1 MEEREAKEDTFMTS
15 YDYIGKRLRKKD
27 AREKITGRAIYGQD
41 LVLPRM
47 LHGKI
52 LYSMYPHARILSI
65 DTSKAKQVPGVRVVL
80 TGEDIPDTRIGFIKD
95 NRPIKKGVVRWTGD
109 EVAAVAAESE
119 EAAEEAIELIEVEYE
134 ELPAVFTPE
143 EALSPDAPILHEGL
157 KSNRIDEICRTY
169 EKGDIKK
176 GFAES
181 DIIVEETYHLPH
193 ISHCTMGT
201 YFCAAHFDASG
212 RLTVWSPTQVPFIL
226 QREIASAMRM
236 SGSNVRILQP
246 TIGGAFGKALD
257 IYPFETICVL
267 LAQKARRPVKIV
279 FTREE
284 EFSVACKRQAA
295 RITLKQ
301 GATKDGKLMARKV
314 DIVMNAGAYVSW
326 GPLSSWTMVQTFGSF
341 YEVPH
346 IHFLCEPVYTN
357 MPICGAMRGYGNPQ
371 AHFALESQM
380 DMLAEELGMDAIEFR
395 KINANEAFKT
405 TEQGIGITS
414 CGYIECLDAASEGIG
429 WKEKRGKSHSPTSGK
444 VRGIGLAGMWH
455 VGGGSRIYH
464 SDGCGAI
471 VRIDDFGNVILST
484 GSSEIGQGSDVSQC
498 QIVAEVLGV
507 PYDRVT
513 LVNNDTDVTPWD
525 VGSHASRTTFIGG
538 KAAIFAAR
546 DARSQLL
553 KAAGELL
560 EISPEDLEIQEGI
573 IYPKGSPSQGIP
585 YEKVVR
591 RKHFQSGGDLIN
603 GKGFYDPPTTLLSR
617 EDSKGNV
624 SAAYTF
630 AGQAVEVEVDMETG
644 QVQVINASV
653 AHDIGKIIN
662 PMGLEGQIE
671 GGVVMGLGYALYEE
685 NEIEDGRVINPNY
698 ADYHL
703 PTSLDSPPV
712 QLRMVETDDPEGPFG
727 AKGIGECPAIA
738 LAPAIANAIY
748 DAIGVRVYSL
758 PITPEKVYREILKK
772 NRA

>member
-1 MEEREAKEDTFMTS
+1 MTS
-15 YDYIGKRLRKKD
+15 FDYIGKRLWKKD
-27 AREKITGRAIYGQD
+27 GREKVTGRAIYGQD

-52 LYSMYPHARILSI
+52 LYSPYPHARILTI
-65 DTSKAKQVPGVRVVL
+65 DKSKAERVPGVRVIL
-80 TGEDIPDTRIGFIKD
+80 TGMDIPDLHIGFVKD
-95 NRPIKKGVVRWTGD
+95 NRPISKDIVRWTGD
-109 EVAAVAAESE
+109 AVAAVAAETE
-119 EAAEEAIELIEVEYE
+119 EAAEEALGLIEVEYE

-143 EALSPDAPILHEGL
+143 EALAPEAPVLHGGRE
-157 KSNRIDEICRTY
+157 SNRIDEICRIY
-169 EKGDIKK
+169 QKGDIAR

-181 DIIVEETYHLPH
+181 DIVLEETYHLPH

-201 YFCAAHFDASG
+201 FCCAAAFDASG
-212 RLTVWSPTQVPFIL
+212 RLAVWSPTQVPFIL
-226 QREIASAMRM
+226 QKDIAYAMQM
-236 SGSNVRILQP
+236 SGRDVRIIQP

-257 IYPFETICVL
+257 IYPLDIISVL
-267 LAQKARRPVKIV
+267 LAKKARRPVKIV

-284 EFSVACKRQAA
+284 EFAVACKRQAA
-295 RITLKQ
+295 RIVLRQGVSKEGLLK
-301 GATKDGKLMARKV
+301 ARKV
-314 DIVMNAGAYVSW
+314 DVLINAGAYVSW
-326 GPLSSWTMVQTFGSF
+326 GPMSSWTMVQTFGSF

-346 IHFLCEPVYTN
+346 IHFTATPVYTN
-357 MPICGAMRGYGNPQ
+357 MPISGAMRGYGNPQ
-371 AHFALESQM
+371 AHFALESHM
-380 DMLAEELGMDAIEFR
+380 DALAEALDMDAVEFR
-395 KINANEAFKT
+395 RINANEPYKT

-414 CGYIECLDAASEGIG
+414 CGLIECLDAASKGIG
-429 WKEKRGKSHSPTSGK
+429 WKEKRGKRISPAPNK

-498 QIVAEVLGV
+498 QIVAEVLGI
-507 PYDRVT
+507 PYEKVT

-525 VGSHASRTTFIGG
+525 VGCHASRTTFIGG
-538 KAAIFAAR
+538 KAALFAAQ

-553 KAAGELL
+553 EAAGQIL
-560 EISPEDLEIQEGI
+560 EISPEDLEIRDGM
-573 IYPKGSPSQGIP
+573 IYPKGSPSRGIP

-591 RKHFQSGGDLIN
+591 RKHFQSGGDLIT
-603 GKGFYDPPTTLLSR
+603 GKGFYDPPTTLLSPK
-617 EDSKGNV
+617 DSKGNV

-630 AGQAVEVEVDMETG
+630 AAQAVEVEVDTQTG
-644 QVQVINASV
+644 QVEVINASV

-671 GGVVMGLGYALYEE
+671 GGVVMALGYALYEE
-685 NEIEDGRVINPNY
+685 SEIEDGRVLNPNY

-703 PTSLDSPPV
+703 PTSLDIPSIEV
-712 QLRMVETDDPEGPFG
+712 KMVETDDPEGPFG
-727 AKGIGECPAIA
+727 AKGIGECAAIA

-748 DAIGVRVYSL
+748 DAVGVRVYAL
-758 PITPEKVYREILKK
+758 PITPEKVYRELLGKK
-772 NRA
+772 KE

>member
-1 MEEREAKEDTFMTS
+1 MRGREAKEDTFMTS

-65 DTSKAKQVPGVRVVL
+65 DTSKAKRVPGVRVVL

-95 NRPIKKGVVRWTGD
+95 NYPIKKGVVRWTGD

>member
-1 MEEREAKEDTFMTS
+1 MRGREAKEDTFMTS

-41 LVLPRM
+41 L
-47 LHGKI
+47 
-52 LYSMYPHARILSI
+52 YSMYPHARILSI
-65 DTSKAKQVPGVRVVL
+65 DTSKAKRVPGVRVVL

-95 NRPIKKGVVRWTGD
+95 NYPIKKGVVRWTGD

-134 ELPAVFTPE
+134 E
-143 EALSPDAPILHEGL
+143 LSPDAPILHEGL

-380 DMLAEELGMDAIEFR
+380 DTLAEELGMDAIEFR
-395 KINANEAFKT
+395 KI
-405 TEQGIGITS
+405 
-414 CGYIECLDAASEGIG
+414 Y
-429 WKEKRGKSHSPTSGK
+429 
-444 VRGIGLAGMWH
+444 
-455 VGGGSRIYH
+455 
-464 SDGCGAI
+464 
-471 VRIDDFGNVILST
+471 
-484 GSSEIGQGSDVSQC
+484 
-498 QIVAEVLGV
+498 
-507 PYDRVT
+507 
-513 LVNNDTDVTPWD
+513 
-525 VGSHASRTTFIGG
+525 
-538 KAAIFAAR
+538 
-546 DARSQLL
+546 
-553 KAAGELL
+553 
-560 EISPEDLEIQEGI
+560 
-573 IYPKGSPSQGIP
+573 
-585 YEKVVR
+585 
-591 RKHFQSGGDLIN
+591 
-603 GKGFYDPPTTLLSR
+603 
-617 EDSKGNV
+617 
-624 SAAYTF
+624 
-630 AGQAVEVEVDMETG
+630 
-644 QVQVINASV
+644 
-653 AHDIGKIIN
+653 
-662 PMGLEGQIE
+662 
-671 GGVVMGLGYALYEE
+671 
-685 NEIEDGRVINPNY
+685 
-698 ADYHL
+698 
-703 PTSLDSPPV
+703 
-712 QLRMVETDDPEGPFG
+712 
-727 AKGIGECPAIA
+727 
-738 LAPAIANAIY
+738 
-748 DAIGVRVYSL
+748 
-758 PITPEKVYREILKK
+758 
-772 NRA
+772 